1 MRRIWIVLMVLV
13 GGVLFKGCSSIEEY
27 DVVKY
32 KAPNWTSD
40 GTIVFVKDHNHVKD
54 KKSITGEEGNIK
66 GSSEKL
72 ILCEINNDG
81 TGFKEIATMLESN
94 NYAYSLGITNTSSAG
109 EWVVMGMKAE
119 NDSKEH
125 IYIIKRD
132 GTGLS
137 KICEGNYPDFSPDAE
152 KIVYQKPDQGL
163 WIMNRDGSREHQII
177 SEGQHP
183 AWSPD
188 GGRIGYSQLDSS
200 GIWIADTAGN
210 YILNWEGDSIVH
222 PVRGVSVGNIDWG
235 PLDSNTV
242 ITEGARIAPEVED
255 GFIVLYLGLQ
265 DYVFTSIQ
273 AYKFRLSPDGVY
285 FSAYDSGGD
294 FVSTFGN
301 GYSVDFDTKWYLK
314 P

>member
-132 GTGLS
+132 GIGLS

-163 WIMNRDGSREHQII
+163 WIMNRDGSGEHQITSDGNAVKPVWAPGGNRIAYTI
-177 SEGQHP
+177 SQSETLCISDTSGTIISIYTPLEGG
-183 AWSPD
+183 WYEEPD
-188 GGRIGYSQLDSS
+188 
-200 GIWIADTAGN
+200 WAPKDTNA
-210 YILNWEGDSIVH
+210 
-222 PVRGVSVGNIDWG
+222 
-235 PLDSNTV
+235 V
-242 ITEGARIAPEVED
+242 ITAVNGRGWSEIIYLSTGQIQKNTLVWYTKWSSIGDKFITYD
-255 GFIVLYLGLQ
+255 GHW
-265 DYVFTSIQ
+265 YVIN
-273 AYKFRLSPDGVY
+273 RDG
-285 FSAYDSGGD
+285 
-294 FVSTFGN
+294 TN
-301 GYSVDFDTKWYLK
+301 KWYLK